1 MTIKNKT
8 VWVITEG
15 MIGTENQ
22 CLGVCDALNIKPEVF
37 QISLRQPWKTL
48 TPWLGIECSHSFIPK
63 LTSPWPDILITA
75 GRKAIA
81 ASRYIKK
88 QSNGQTLTLHLQHPK
103 TNPNQFDLVAAPF
116 HDNLTADNVIVT
128 DGAPN
133 RITPKQLEQAK
144 EKWHPISGNNQK
156 VAVLIGGNSRT
167 HALTQERMYEI
178 IDQLLQ
184 IDAHLMITASRRTGE
199 ENLEK
204 LKSTI
209 KDTSHFLWDGNGDNP
224 YHAMLGHAD
233 SIIVTEDSV
242 SMVSDATTT
251 GKPTYIIPLEGSS
264 KRFDRFHNHMKKIGA
279 TKPFDG
285 NLTPYSYEAI
295 NDAEKIAK
303 AIQQAL

>member
-37 QISLRQPWKTL
+37 QIGLRQPWKTL
-48 TPWLGIECSHSFIPK
+48 TPWLGFERSHSFIPE
-63 LTSPWPDILITA
+63 LSPPWPDILITA

-81 ASRYIKK
+81 ASRYIKRL
-88 QSNGQTLTLHLQHPK
+88 SNDRTLTIHLQHPK

-116 HDNLTADNVIVT
+116 HDNLTGNNVIVT

-133 RITPKQLEQAK
+133 RITPKQLELAK
-144 EKWHPISGNNQK
+144 EKWHPISGDKQK
-156 VAVLIGGNSRT
+156 IAVLIGGNSRT
-167 HALTQERMYEI
+167 HTLTQERMDKV

-184 IDAHLMITASRRTGE
+184 VDAHLMITASRRTGD
-199 ENLEK
+199 ENLER
-204 LKSTI
+204 LKNAM
-209 KDTSHFLWDGNGDNP
+209 KNTSHFLWDGAGDNP

-251 GKPTYIIPLEGSS
+251 GKPTYIIPLDGSS
-264 KRFDRFHNHMKKIGA
+264 KRFDRFHKHMETIGA
-279 TKPFDG
+279 TKPFNG
-285 NLTPYSYEAI
+285 NLTPYTYEAI

-303 AIQQAL
+303 AIKQAL